1 MPDDGMPQTQQ
12 NGFDRDLLSKIESIL
27 DDNDPYYLQLIY
39 SEIKLRDQFKKKDDF
54 KRLVD
59 RVDEIENNH
68 LKHLPSIED
77 YYRLSVAVKKLQEKL
92 NISIDD

>member
-1 MPDDGMPQTQQ
+1 MPDKEAVEF
-12 NGFDRDLLSKIESIL
+12 NRELLSKIQTEL
-27 DDNDPYYLQLIY
+27 GDNDPYYLQLIY
-39 SEIKLRDQFKKKDDF
+39 SEIKLRDQLQKKDDF

-59 RVDEIENNH
+59 RVDKIENNH

-77 YYRLSVAVKKLQEKL
+77 YYRLSLAVKKLQEKL